1 MYHPGSK
8 SAVVYVIQKSNKYGL
23 KQGTGTSKLPLRA
36 VVYVIQ
42 KSNKYGLKQ
51 VREMQVSF
59 ADVVY
64 VIQKSNKYGL
74 KQARDKIR
82 ANMDA
87 LCMSF
92 KKVTNTD

>member
-1 MYHPGSK
+1 MCCSM
-8 SAVVYVIQKSNKYGL
+8 SI
-23 KQGTGTSKLPLRA
+23 R

-51 VREMQVSF
+51 VP
-59 ADVVY
+59 A
-64 VIQKSNKYGL
+64 
-74 KQARDKIR
+74 ARTR
-82 ANMDA
+82 RLGE

>member
-1 MYHPGSK
+1 MYVIQK
-8 SAVVYVIQKSNKYGL
+8 SNKYGLKQGKIAGIKGIQVVYVIQKSNKYGL
-23 KQGTGTSKLPLRA
+23 KQAHSIGKWVKW

-51 VREMQVSF
+51 VWIVWTLFLSP
-59 ADVVY
+59 
-64 VIQKSNKYGL
+64 
-74 KQARDKIR
+74 
-82 ANMDA
+82 